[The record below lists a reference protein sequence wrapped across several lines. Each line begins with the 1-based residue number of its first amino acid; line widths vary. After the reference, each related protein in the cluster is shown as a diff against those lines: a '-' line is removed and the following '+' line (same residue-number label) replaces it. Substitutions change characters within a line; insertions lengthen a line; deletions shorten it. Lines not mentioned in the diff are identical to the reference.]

1 MSAQPYEPL
10 HVVPPLSGQKMQLA
24 WLLHARRAARR
35 ALDAALAVPSRAAW
49 YLSRLV
55 HTLHLNR
62 AVSWLGGAAARLLT
76 PMSKLAGSLGRTGVL
91 AAAAALASSPTGR
104 AVVNSVGRTLGTL
117 GGWMARKVYTGL
129 DRALRCFGKAGN
141 KVADKLCSG
150 IVSLGGKIATVAG
163 PVVHRVAHLCAPHT
177 TQARLV
183 SGICQ
188 SYLIHK
194 LVQGLL
200 GNTWLRL
207 LVQAVLL
214 PAVLDSRLVAW
225 TRTTLRQARTR
236 AHRLQEQAQVLV
248 DLEQQQAED
257 HPRLFPG
264 DLEDVHV
271 VTTLDEPVPAN
282 RAERRAAQRHGARP
296 QH

>member
-10 HVVPPLSGQKMQLA
+10 HAVPPLGGQKMQMA
-24 WLLHARRAARR
+24 WLLHTQWAARR
-35 ALDAALAVPSRAAW
+35 ALDAALAAPGRAAG

-55 HTLHLNR
+55 HTLHLHR
-62 AVSWLGGAAARLLT
+62 AMSRLGGAAARLLR
-76 PMSKLAGSLGRTGVL
+76 PMSKLVGSLGQTGVL
-91 AAAAALASSPTGR
+91 AAATALVASPTGR

-117 GGWMARKVYTGL
+117 AGWTARKVYSGL
-129 DRALRCFGKAGN
+129 NRVLRCFGTSGN
-141 KVADKLCSG
+141 KVADTLLSG

-163 PVVHRVAHLCAPHT
+163 PVVHRLARLCDPHT

-188 SYLIHK
+188 SYLVHK
-194 LVQGLL
+194 LVKGLL

-225 TRTTLRQARTR
+225 ARTTLRTARTR
-236 AHRLQEQAQVLV
+236 AHRLQQQARVLV
-248 DLEQQQAED
+248 DLEQQ
-257 HPRLFPG
+257 PG
-264 DLEDVHV
+264 GPLLLPVDLPV
-271 VTTLDEPVPAN
+271 VPGAARLDEPVPAN
-282 RAERRAAQRHGARP
+282 RAERRAAQRHGNRT